1 MKLQINVPVSGLD
14 LASLLQGAELHYCG
28 KGWSL
33 DRLRADA
40 NRPGNPRTAVRYA
53 WAGTLG
59 RHEDKQLDRV
69 CRIPRDDLRQIDALS
84 QDSKSGEEKIKSLGW
99 GNSPGLFDLVSCVQA
114 GQTRF
119 LKRSTIGRFK
129 KAT

>member
-14 LASLLQGAELHYCG
+14 LASLLQAAELHYCG

-69 CRIPRDDLRQIDALS
+69 CRIPRDDLRQVNALTKIAKARRRK
-84 QDSKSGEEKIKSLGW
+84 SKASVRKLTGV
-99 GNSPGLFDLVSCVQA
+99 F
-114 GQTRF
+114 
-119 LKRSTIGRFK
+119 
-129 KAT
+129 